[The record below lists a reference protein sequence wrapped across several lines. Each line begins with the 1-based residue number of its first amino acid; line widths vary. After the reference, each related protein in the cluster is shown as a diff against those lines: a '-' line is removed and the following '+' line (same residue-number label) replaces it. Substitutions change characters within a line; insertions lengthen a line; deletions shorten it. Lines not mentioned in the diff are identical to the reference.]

1 MLGLSGMFAL
11 LLTILCCEKARV
23 IGRVLGVMDRPDGT
37 RKLHGQA
44 TPMVGGLALA
54 LPLVILQASWLAGHP
69 NQERLFVALII
80 ATGGLLAARVHRR
93 SARAAPI
100 DRLIATFLLFGLILM
115 VEPKMSLTALDFGGS
130 LPRLELGIFAVP
142 FTLVCLVGILN
153 AINMA
158 DGRNG
163 LVLGI
168 AVCWAYG
175 LGEYAHLN
183 FQPFMH
189 FLLISLVTV
198 LIYNWSGRLFL
209 GDSGSYVVGAL
220 LGLVTI
226 YLYNE
231 PRSEFPMAAAALWLM
246 VPVLDCLRLD
256 RASAQPRPLAVQ
268 RRSAPPPSLS
278 LRPPAM
284 AGRIAALSD
293 DLGRPWLSRAD
304 VASTALGLLL
314 VVPLLYVALL
324 AWLRR
329 PAMLASGRSR
339 CAAYCRRRGCS
350 GARGAQPP
358 TARRQR
364 HAVSGLAS
372 AAAGAGGPRRRL
384 RGPRRSLS

>member
-1 MLGLSGMFAL
+1 MLGLSGIIAL
-11 LLTILCCEKARV
+11 LMTIICCENARV

-44 TPMVGGLALA
+44 TPLVGGLALA
-54 LPLVILQASWLAGHP
+54 LPLVILQASWLTGHP
-69 NQERLFVALII
+69 NQERLFAALLL
-80 ATGGLLAARVHRR
+80 ATGGFWLLGFIDDRRGLRPLHR
-93 SARAAPI
+93 
-100 DRLIATFLLFGLILM
+100 LVATFLLFGLILV

-142 FTLVCLVGILN
+142 FTLVCLVGLLN

-175 LGEYAHLN
+175 LGEYAHFN

-189 FLLISLVTV
+189 FLLICLVTV

-246 VPVLDCLRLD
+246 MPVLDCLRLI
-256 RASAQPRPLAVQ
+256 VQ
-268 RRSAPPPSLS
+268 RVSVGRSPFSADLHHLHHYLAARLPWQ
-278 LRPPAM
+278 
-284 AGRIAALSD
+284 AALPLYLVISAGPGFMA
-293 DLGRPWLSRAD
+293 LIWP
-304 VASTALGLLL
+304 STAFTLLL
-314 VVPLLYVALL
+314 VVPALYVDPAGL
-324 AWLRR
+324 AP
-329 PAMLASGRSR
+329 PAVRAGSGRG
-339 CAAYCRRRGCS
+339 AA
-350 GARGAQPP
+350 AP
-358 TARRQR
+358 
-364 HAVSGLAS
+364 HAAIG
-372 AAAGAGGPRRRL
+372 AAAG
-384 RGPRRSLS
+384 